1 MPSKALF
8 HKASPPSSRS
18 RTSSASIRGKIS
30 APIPF
35 PDPLE
40 DDYQLQVHLQEQ
52 KRMAGSAQSPIAP
65 PMSIPTSIP
74 EGQPISMP
82 IVPNSTL
89 AQAQARA
96 VATETLP
103 ASPFIPSATPPLNE
117 NASESV
123 NGAVARAVAASPS
136 PLPPLSAE
144 APQNSE
150 SSQPETTKDS
160 VADLSLPIASTRP
173 PNSTPVPASTP
184 TPVSIPVPVPSST
197 PSPAPVMSSRPL
209 PTPSPTPTMAM
220 ANASTPHG
228 RSYSQNQMHR
238 EGIIQSSTNNGS
250 ISSSNSGSRMSS
262 RGRPPV
268 PNTITRTSAATSIGT
283 ERTSKTNSTVLSS
296 HDNAPAV
303 ASSLRGQIHGHSQSQ
318 SRSQPQLKSQKQARP
333 DSTAA
338 RAAIPERKKSTLRSA
353 FSRLFGKKRAKAPQP
368 ELVSKVPEGRASS
381 IAPSPAEISRIN
393 QFQPPTRPPG
403 TPEPKRSISLSI
415 VDHDNAHDRALRSHS
430 VGPNDMAAIESARN
444 SANFESTQLQAKL
457 QSQVQTHQQTHEPQS
472 RPESQFQPH
481 AQPEFQP
488 HAQPQAS
495 PSAFFFN
502 AKRRAAS
509 TGGDFFVPPRSFF
522 AEPSGLSP
530 RPASSQCR
538 NRTPQEDEMPDGGG
552 SELVGTGTGTGI
564 GMGAGV
570 GAGASRPDEIGKAIT
585 SQDILRNRRRS
596 RSVPGIGLAQGTP
609 TRRRSDEIRY
619 WRQSHAGAFALSPNY
634 NRGPMADTDN
644 MTVRSDCGD
653 AEPDTHAESD
663 SARHNHSRAEAI
675 AAVIEESQTL
685 QPPTLRQPFDFGT
698 ITSPMKITEAVSL
711 ESRVGR
717 VEGRL
722 GRLEKTLNSFHH
734 VLPGFRLTD
743 DGARFDVGL
752 GLGLG
757 TSTSSGGQPNTI
769 LTATGSSIGDTSR
782 GGTSLGDTS
791 VGRTSFGTGTTL
803 DDCTGIGSRSSADIR
818 LKRPSSSQQ
827 SEDSHAAFVQT
838 PVFLSSLHA
847 APAPAPR
854 AVSPSPTSTAGPGLA
869 TEASGSITNEQYT
882 RLLSLIEAERA
893 ARAILEAEVYRLA
906 HALNLATS
914 PATASGRRPT
924 LTASTSALP
933 LSSSAPPRNF
943 SLHYAAGV
951 AFNRTA
957 NETSMFYD
965 EDTRASGDNEN
976 DTEVHRRGD
985 GRGNHGTQGHH
996 NMHSLYAEDSTF
1008 LTSDSS
1014 LVGAT
1019 DADREDGLDSGL
1031 GGDESI
1037 MGHSIL
1043 AQEAQRKTAR
1053 TMSLSQ
1059 LTLGRKPPF
1068 ESEKRLEY
1076 EMEHAP
1082 QHAL

>member
-8 HKASPPSSRS
+8 NKASPPSSRS

-40 DDYQLQVHLQEQ
+40 DDYQLQVRLQEQ
-52 KRMAGSAQSPIAP
+52 KRMAGSVQSPIAP
-65 PMSIPTSIP
+65 SMSIPTSIP

-96 VATETLP
+96 VATGTSP

-117 NASESV
+117 NASENV
-123 NGAVARAVAASPS
+123 NGAVA
-136 PLPPLSAE
+136 
-144 APQNSE
+144 
-150 SSQPETTKDS
+150 QP
-160 VADLSLPIASTRP
+160 
-173 PNSTPVPASTP
+173 
-184 TPVSIPVPVPSST
+184 
-197 PSPAPVMSSRPL
+197 
-209 PTPSPTPTMAM
+209 
-220 ANASTPHG
+220 
-228 RSYSQNQMHR
+228 
-238 EGIIQSSTNNGS
+238 
-250 ISSSNSGSRMSS
+250 
-262 RGRPPV
+262 
-268 PNTITRTSAATSIGT
+268 
-283 ERTSKTNSTVLSS
+283 
-296 HDNAPAV
+296 
-303 ASSLRGQIHGHSQSQ
+303 
-318 SRSQPQLKSQKQARP
+318 
-333 DSTAA
+333 
-338 RAAIPERKKSTLRSA
+338 
-353 FSRLFGKKRAKAPQP
+353 PQP
-368 ELVSKVPEGRASS
+368 
-381 IAPSPAEISRIN
+381 
-393 QFQPPTRPPG
+393 
-403 TPEPKRSISLSI
+403 
-415 VDHDNAHDRALRSHS
+415 
-430 VGPNDMAAIESARN
+430 
-444 SANFESTQLQAKL
+444 
-457 QSQVQTHQQTHEPQS
+457 
-472 RPESQFQPH
+472 
-481 AQPEFQP
+481 
-488 HAQPQAS
+488 S

-538 NRTPQEDEMPDGGG
+538 NRTPQEDEMPDGDG

-596 RSVPGIGLAQGTP
+596 RSVPGIGLAQGAP

-619 WRQSHAGAFALSPNY
+619 WRQSHVGAFALSPNY
-634 NRGPMADTDN
+634 NRGPIADTDD

-653 AEPDTHAESD
+653 AEPDTHAKSD
-663 SARHNHSRAEAI
+663 SASHHDSRAEAI
-675 AAVIEESQTL
+675 AAVTEESQTL

-698 ITSPMKITEAVSL
+698 TTSPMKITEAVSL

-743 DGARFDVGL
+743 DGTRFDVGL

-757 TSTSSGGQPNTI
+757 ASTSSGGQPNTI

-791 VGRTSFGTGTTL
+791 VGRTSFGTGTTV
-803 DDCTGIGSRSSADIR
+803 DDRTGIGSRSSADIR
-818 LKRPSSSQQ
+818 LRRPSSSQQ
-827 SEDSHAAFVQT
+827 SEDSHTAFIQT

-854 AVSPSPTSTAGPGLA
+854 AVSPSPTSTAGPELA

-882 RLLSLIEAERA
+882 RLLSLIETERA

-906 HALNLATS
+906 RALNLASS

-943 SLHYAAGV
+943 SLHYAAGA

-965 EDTRASGDNEN
+965 EDTRASGDNEY
-976 DTEVHRRGD
+976 DTEAHRRGD
-985 GRGNHGTQGHH
+985 GRGNYGTQGHH

-1008 LTSDSS
+1008 LPSDSS
-1014 LVGAT
+1014 LVGAI
-1019 DADREDGLDSGL
+1019 DVDREDGLDSGL
-1031 GGDESI
+1031 GGDVSI

-1043 AQEAQRKTAR
+1043 VQEAQRKTAR

-1059 LTLGRKPPF
+1059 LTLGKKLPF

-1082 QHAL
+1082 RHAL